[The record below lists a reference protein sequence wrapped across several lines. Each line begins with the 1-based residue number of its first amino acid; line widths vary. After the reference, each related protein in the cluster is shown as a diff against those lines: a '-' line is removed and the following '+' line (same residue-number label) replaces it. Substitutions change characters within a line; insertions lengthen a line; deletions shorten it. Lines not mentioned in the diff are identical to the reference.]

1 MLIKEYTMD
10 LITRKAYAKINLAL
24 DVIGK
29 RDNGYHDVRM
39 IMQSIKLYDK
49 ITIKPTQNPEII
61 IKTNLHYL
69 PTNENNIV
77 YAAAKLFRETYDIQD
92 GFYITLEKKIPV
104 AAGMAGGSSDAAATL
119 KALNQLYDMN
129 LSIEELMKLSVSLG
143 ADVPYCLMYGTALS
157 EGIGEILTPL
167 RPAPNFH
174 CLIVK
179 PPVSVSTKYVYEN
192 LDLSQ
197 RTQAPDIDGMV
208 EAIHDHDSEGIVR
221 RLSNV
226 LETVTLKAHPEIE
239 EIKKEML
246 KQGALNCLMSGS
258 GPTVFGLFD
267 DITAAEKAFYAFKV
281 GPYGKQTFLT
291 QFYQPE

>member
-1 MLIKEYTMD
+1 MD
-10 LITRKAYAKINLAL
+10 HLITLKAYAKINLAL
-24 DVIGK
+24 DVIG
-29 RDNGYHDVRM
+29 RRENGYHDVRM

-49 ITIKPTQNPEII
+49 ITIKPTQNSDII

-77 YAAAKLFRETYDIQD
+77 YAAAKLFRESCQISD

-119 KALNQLYDMN
+119 KGLNELYQTN
-129 LSIEELMKLSVSLG
+129 LSLEELMKLGVQLG

-167 RPAPNFH
+167 LPAPNFH

-179 PPVSVSTKYVYEN
+179 PPVSVSTKFVYEN
-192 LDLSQ
+192 LDLTN
-197 RTQAPDIDGMV
+197 RTIHPDIDGMV
-208 EAIHDHDSEGIVR
+208 DAIQNKDSAQIVN

-226 LETVTLKAHPEIE
+226 LESVTLSAHPEIQ
-239 EIKKEML
+239 EIKEQML
-246 KQGALNCLMSGS
+246 AHGALNAMMSGS
-258 GPTVFGLFD
+258 GPTVFGLFTD
-267 DITAAEKAFYAFKV
+267 LSAAEKAFYEFKV

-291 QFYQPE
+291 QFYQPSNS